1 MKFPH
6 RLELTVCLFLVVITF
21 IVFFQLSGY
30 DFVNFDDDLYITK
43 NPRVQ
48 AGLTAKNVVWALS
61 STDLANWHPLTWLSH
76 MLVVQLFGMNPG
88 FHHLTNLFFHIA
100 NVLLIFLIFN
110 KVTGAP
116 WRSFCLA
123 VLFALHPLNVESVAW
138 VSERKGVL
146 STFFW
151 VLTMWSYIRYV
162 ERPGLDRYLLV
173 LLFFILGLMAKPM
186 IVTLPF
192 VLLLIDFWPLKRFK
206 FVTSGSI
213 FNFHA
218 SSRTRNVEGM
228 IQTEN
233 TSDYDSCLASQPSL
247 RPVFEKIPL
256 FVLSAVS
263 CAVTYLVQHSA
274 GAVRSLEVIPLKSR
288 IANALVS
295 YVTYIGET
303 VYPQSL
309 AVFYPYPAMIPWWKV
324 FGACLVLMSVSYLSW
339 KSLSKYPYILVG
351 WLWYL
356 GTLLPVIG
364 LVQVGSQAFA
374 DRYAY
379 VPVIGLF
386 IIIVWGA
393 TELMESWN
401 YRRIVISLVAT
412 GVMVILSIITIKQV
426 SYWKNSYKL
435 FKHALEIT
443 SNNALAHN
451 NFGNALVEQNKDEE
465 AGRHYAEALRINPYY
480 ADAHYNLGRLLGT
493 QEKYDEAIN
502 HYYAALK
509 TNPRFKKAHYNLGN
523 ALAKAGRVAE
533 AMRHFTE
540 TIRIDHS
547 YAEAYNNLGVV
558 LAKVG
563 KLKEATSCF
572 RRAIRINPDYKN
584 AQKNL
589 KATLIA
595 LEKCKE
601 NIVKKE
607 N

>member
-6 RLELTVCLFLVVITF
+6 RLELTVCLFLIVIIF
-21 IVFFQLSGY
+21 IVFFQLSSY

-43 NPRVQ
+43 NLRVQ

-100 NVLLIFLIFN
+100 NALLIFLIFN

-123 VLFALHPLNVESVAW
+123 LLFALHPLNVEPVAW

-151 VLTMWSYIRYV
+151 MLTMWSYIRYV
-162 ERPGLDRYLLV
+162 ERPVLDRYLLV
-173 LLFFILGLMAKPM
+173 FLFFILGLMAKPM

-206 FVTSGSI
+206 LLTSGSI

-218 SSRTRNVEGM
+218 GKKTPNAEGM
-228 IQTEN
+228 IQTGN
-233 TSDYDSCLASQPSL
+233 TSGYDSYSTSQLSL
-247 RPVFEKIPL
+247 RPVFEKTPL
-256 FVLSAVS
+256 FILSVVS
-263 CAVTYLVQHSA
+263 CAVTYFVQNSA

-295 YVTYIGET
+295 YVTYIGKT

-309 AVFYPYPAMIPWWKV
+309 AVFYPYPVIIPWWKV
-324 FGACLVLMSVSYLSW
+324 IGACSILISVSYLAW
-339 KSLSKYPYILVG
+339 KSFSKYPYILVG

-364 LVQVGSQAFA
+364 LVQVGSQAMA

-386 IIIVWGA
+386 IIIVWGV
-393 TELMESWN
+393 TDLIESWN
-401 YRRIVISLVAT
+401 YHRIMISLVAT
-412 GVMVILSIITIKQV
+412 GVMVILSIMTIIQV
-426 SYWKNSYKL
+426 GCWKNSYKL
-435 FKHALEIT
+435 FNHALETT
-443 SNNALAHN
+443 SNNAPAHN

-480 ADAHYNLGRLLGT
+480 AEAHYNLGNFLGI
-493 QEKYDEAIN
+493 QGKYDEAIN

-523 ALAKAGRVAE
+523 VLAKVGRVAE

-540 TIRIDHS
+540 TIRIDPG

-558 LAKVG
+558 LSKVG

-572 RRAIRINPDYKN
+572 RRAIRINPDYKD
-584 AQKNL
+584 AQQNL
-589 KATLIA
+589 KTTLVA
-595 LEKCKE
+595 LEKCK
-601 NIVKKE
+601 
-607 N
+607 